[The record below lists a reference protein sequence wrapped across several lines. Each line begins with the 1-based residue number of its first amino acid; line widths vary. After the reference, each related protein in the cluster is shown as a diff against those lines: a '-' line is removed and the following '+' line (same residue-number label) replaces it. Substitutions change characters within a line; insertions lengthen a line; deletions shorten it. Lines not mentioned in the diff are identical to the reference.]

1 MAKLGVTGLTK
12 RYGGF
17 VAVDDI
23 DMEIDEGEFVFLLG
37 PSGCGKTTTLRMIAG
52 LEMPS
57 QGKIR
62 LGERNVT
69 YLKARYRNVGMVF
82 QDYGLYRHMT
92 VHGNIAYPLKV
103 RKMPKAEIERK
114 VGEVSELMQI
124 TDVLS
129 RKPDQLSAGQLQ
141 RVAISR
147 MLVRDAD
154 IFLMDEPMSHLD
166 AQLRGQ
172 MRAELRHLQKQIGV
186 TTIFV
191 THDQLEAMT
200 MADRIMVMRAG
211 RMLQFATPREIFDR
225 PGNEFV
231 ATFVGEPHMNVVD
244 AVLATAGDRLVAR
257 IDDVDIP
264 LDADWVAENRL
275 RERAGTKVRLGIRPE
290 HIAIG
295 EARDALH
302 PLPGALVAFEPTG
315 TENLY
320 VFLANG
326 AEINTRTS
334 TEETRHLSKE
344 PGSQFWLG
352 LDPNWL
358 YLFDPKDGHT
368 IAFALASSTE
378 GVRQPAKRRPEYE
391 GAEL

>member
-1 MAKLGVTGLTK
+1 MAKLRISGLTK

-23 DMEIDEGEFVFLLG
+23 DMDIDEGEFVFLLG

-57 QGKIR
+57 AGRIS
-62 LGERNVT
+62 LGTRNVT
-69 YLKARYRNVGMVF
+69 YLRARYRNVGMVF

-92 VHGNIAYPLKV
+92 VYENIAYPLKV
-103 RKMPKAEIERK
+103 RKMSKAEIAQK
-114 VGEVSELMQI
+114 VGDVSDLMQI
-124 TDVLS
+124 SDVLS

-172 MRAELRHLQKQIGV
+172 MRAELRHLQKTIGV

-200 MADRIMVMRAG
+200 MADRILVMRDG
-211 RMLQFATPREIFDR
+211 KMLQFGTPREIFER
-225 PGNEFV
+225 PDNEFV

-244 AVLATAGDRLVAR
+244 AALAAVGDRLVAR
-257 IDDVDIP
+257 LEDVDIP
-264 LDADWVAENRL
+264 LDANWVAENRL
-275 RERAGTKVRLGIRPE
+275 SERAGTQVKLGIRPE
-290 HIAIG
+290 HITVS
-295 EARDALH
+295 EMHDQVH
-302 PLPGALVAFEPTG
+302 PLPGSDGIRTDR

-320 VFLANG
+320 VFVAKG
-326 AEINTRTS
+326 VEVNTRSS

-344 PGSQFWLG
+344 PGSRFWLG
-352 LDPNWL
+352 LDPSWI
-358 YLFDPKDGHT
+358 YLFDPQDGHT
-368 IAFALASSTE
+368 IAFAPASSTAS
-378 GVRQPAKRRPEYE
+378 VRQPTMRRVEYE